1 MTLHDLG
8 SEHPIDPSDTRKL
21 VERERTEA
29 GIEVGNRAFSI
40 GLLVVVV
47 VLVGFAVVLWMVR

>member
-29 GIEVGNRAFSI
+29 GIEVGNKAFSI
-40 GLLVVVV
+40 ALVLIVGAL
-47 VLVGFAVVLWMVR
+47 VLFGIVLALR